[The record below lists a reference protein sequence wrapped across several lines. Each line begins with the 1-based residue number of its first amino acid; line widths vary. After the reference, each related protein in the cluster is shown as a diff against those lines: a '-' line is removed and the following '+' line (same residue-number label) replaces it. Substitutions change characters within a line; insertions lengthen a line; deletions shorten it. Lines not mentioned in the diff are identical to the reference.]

1 MISGNRCLLKKI
13 LLFLLKLL
21 AVSVDFYQTPRFVE
35 NTSDGMIFIVE
46 MEHLFIRNIYSD
58 KDLEKMENLKYI
70 CNYNACFEKFIE
82 LIPKVEDAIENPQ
95 WIREKDKFED
105 FMRYDLNDVYSH
117 LSEMKEAIDELKIV
131 KKIDKFAY
139 IGKKIFLFIL
149 PLWIFV
155 KLIR

>member
-1 MISGNRCLLKKI
+1 
-13 LLFLLKLL
+13 
-21 AVSVDFYQTPRFVE
+21 
-35 NTSDGMIFIVE
+35 
-46 MEHLFIRNIYSD
+46 
-58 KDLEKMENLKYI
+58 MENLKYI

-95 WIREKDKFED
+95 WIREKEKFED